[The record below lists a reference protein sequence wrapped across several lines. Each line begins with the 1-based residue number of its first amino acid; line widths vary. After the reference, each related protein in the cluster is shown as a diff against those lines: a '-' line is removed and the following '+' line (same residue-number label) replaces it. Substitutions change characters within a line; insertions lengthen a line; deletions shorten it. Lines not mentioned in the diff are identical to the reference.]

1 MADENTQAVAEA
13 TVNDNAG
20 EGAAEAAPEQAQHT
34 GEPAAKAPGT
44 PRTLEEVMDD
54 PGATQEEIEAAA
66 NRGDELL
73 EQRGGQDADDSGAE
87 KDAQGEQGAEEG
99 DAATEEDA
107 ADDGE
112 GEDAGTA
119 KAEPAKQ
126 PKRIKPGDALVVKM
140 NDLIRG
146 GMTANEA
153 LAFLSKQQ
161 GTAKAEPGA
170 AAEAEAKVAN
180 PDPLSE
186 KLAKLADMQRARK
199 EARDAF
205 DSDAEE
211 TAQVGI
217 DQLNREIA
225 RLESK
230 AETQQESV
238 KAKFEAEVAGAVKAV
253 SAAHADFFTEGTP
266 LMAAMTELESVMTDK
281 FFQNP
286 EWPKELAVLAWRRV
300 NPGQP
305 IPNFGGRPAVK
316 STNGTSPTLPVKKAV
331 PTAMLAGGS
340 PADGDSIIAR
350 GMRRGATQAEI
361 EAAAI
366 AEVDQ
371 RRRMARR

>member
-20 EGAAEAAPEQAQHT
+20 EGAAEAASNEAQHT

-73 EQRGGQDADDSGAE
+73 EQRGEQDADGGAE
-87 KDAQGEQGAEEG
+87 KDAQGEQGADEG
-99 DAATEEDA
+99 DAATEEAA
-107 ADDGE
+107 ADEGE

-119 KAEPAKQ
+119 KDGPAKQ

-161 GTAKAEPGA
+161 GTAKAEPVA
-170 AAEAEAKVAN
+170 AAEAEAEAAN

-205 DSDAEE
+205 DTDAEE
-211 TAQVGI
+211 TVQIGI

-225 RLESK
+225 RLEAK

-238 KAKFEAEVAGAVKAV
+238 KAKFDAEVAGAVKAV

-266 LMAAMTELESVMTDK
+266 LMAAMTELESVMTEQ

-286 EWPKELAVLAWRRV
+286 EWPKDLAVMAWRRV
-300 NPGQP
+300 NPGQQ
-305 IPNFGGRPAVK
+305 IPNFGGRPAVAK
-316 STNGTSPTLPVKKAV
+316 PTNGASPTLPVKKAV

-371 RRRMARR
+371 RRRLARR

>member
-34 GEPAAKAPGT
+34 GEPAANAPGT

-54 PGATQEEIEAAA
+54 PSATQEEIEAAA

-73 EQRGGQDADDSGAE
+73 EQRGAQDADDSGAE
-87 KDAQGEQGAEEG
+87 KDAQGEQGA
-99 DAATEEDA
+99 D
-107 ADDGE
+107 E
-112 GEDAGTA
+112 GEDEGEGADEGSA
-119 KAEPAKQ
+119 KAEPSKQ

-205 DSDAEE
+205 DTDAEE
-211 TAQVGI
+211 TVQIGI

-225 RLESK
+225 RLEAK

-238 KAKFEAEVAGAVKAV
+238 KAKFDAEVAGAVKAV
-253 SAAHADFFTEGTP
+253 SAAHADFFTDGTP
-266 LMAAMTELESVMTDK
+266 LMAAMTELESMMTEQ

-286 EWPKELAVLAWRRV
+286 EWPKDLAVMAWRRV
-300 NPGQP
+300 NRGQE
-305 IPNFGGRPAVK
+305 IPNFGGRPAANA
-316 STNGTSPTLPVKKAV
+316 NGASPTLPVKKAV

-371 RRRMARR
+371 RRRQARR